1 MKKFK
6 QLRSEK
12 HLISTDWE
20 NFVRKSE
27 DVSTS
32 AVYRKDSLLLGA
44 RGQFSLSKLT
54 LCSQFQDFCC

>member
-27 DVSTS
+27 DISTS

-44 RGQFSLSKLT
+44 RGQCFAL
-54 LCSQFQDFCC
+54 

>member
-1 MKKFK
+1 MFTFLLKVKMKKFK

-20 NFVRKSE
+20 NFVWKSE
-27 DVSTS
+27 DISTS

-44 RGQFSLSKLT
+44 RGQFFAL
-54 LCSQFQDFCC
+54 

>member
-32 AVYRKDSLLLGA
+32 AVYWKDSLLLGA
-44 RGQFSLSKLT
+44 RGQFFAL
-54 LCSQFQDFCC
+54 

>member
-1 MKKFK
+1 MFTFLLKVKMKKFK

-27 DVSTS
+27 DISTS
-32 AVYRKDSLLLGA
+32 AVDRKDSLLLGA
-44 RGQFSLSKLT
+44 RGQFFAL
-54 LCSQFQDFCC
+54 

>member
-12 HLISTDWE
+12 HLISTDWK

-27 DVSTS
+27 DISNS

-44 RGQFSLSKLT
+44 RGQFFAL
-54 LCSQFQDFCC
+54 